1 NGLIFDGSHDLTLRA
16 SVETAAALKGVTV
29 AAAKAEAGI
38 PEAVFRQTYIPRT
51 LQEIVDYERDMEKYQ
66 KGDIEENTGVGVY
79 ARVTGLMIENSD
91 RSGSAAKK
99 MGRNEVAQT
108 PIYTFSEENDE
119 ESDSESSSS
128 GSSDDDDIDEDE
140 GGEQKKSRLK
150 RDEEKESKKP
160 QKKRREEAKIVSR
173 KENQKL

>member
-1 NGLIFDGSHDLTLRA
+1 MGA
-16 SVETAAALKGVTV
+16 SVLEK
-29 AAAKAEAGI
+29 
-38 PEAVFRQTYIPRT
+38 
-51 LQEIVDYERDMEKYQ
+51 MEKYQ

-91 RSGSAAKK
+91 LSGSAAKK

-119 ESDSESSSS
+119 ESDGESSSS

-150 RDEEKESKKP
+150 RDEEKESKKIRK
-160 QKKRREEAKIVSR
+160 QAAKEEKREKRKTTNTKGCKEEEAKIVSR